1 MEVQHQLATST
12 VLPTIFSNDLIIKT
26 ETEDPPTTSP
36 SVSVFNNSSSPNES
50 IKLSLSNPSS
60 PTANNTTTSAS
71 STSPVHSQLPITNNS
86 INNIKNGIIK
96 INSIDR
102 KRPYP
107 CNLCVSKFGSKMELE
122 EHQNSHTGEKPFQC
136 DICKSR
142 FNRRSTLWNHKRIH
156 SDNKPFVCTVCNMRF
171 KWKNSLKCHK
181 EMHMRKNES
190 TVNMDDLKNVT
201 YATAAKK
208 NFSDRSLENN
218 NDITVKENGSPRE
231 NIGNENRDSRKQQC
245 KMMGNNFNDENIGT
259 NIIEL
264 SPVNH
269 HHEPINGFLNNN
281 SMNNGILHYASNSR
295 FPHPNPLDI
304 FDSHHNIHTMLSPQ
318 TNNHLIINSLA
329 TTNSPGDFD
338 FTTNLIQSSN
348 SLHNTNNNFDNCSIN
363 PTTSIFT
370 HIENNNNIRN
380 GSDLGQYNRSDNL
393 HNNIQTSTALS
404 VTGSTD
410 GTSDSL
416 VSSNG
421 ETPSLQSN
429 ISLENNYNDNNNGAS
444 NNGNN
449 DLLLQSNL
457 INGYANSIDTSLLY
471 SNPPTSEYLT
481 TTSSMNYTTMPDI
494 SLISQ
499 ANYNASLGNQRI
511 SLSDSLTH
519 LNQHTTAL
527 CTGNTNINDS
537 DLISFSVSGPHSN
550 GLITH
555 NGIHMNPLH
564 PFNYPVT
571 NVGMGTITLNG
582 NEAGA
587 WHI

>member
-1 MEVQHQLATST
+1 MKMEVQHQLATST
-12 VLPTIFSNDLIIKT
+12 VLPTIFNNDLIIKT
-26 ETEDPPTTSP
+26 EVEDPPTTSP

-60 PTANNTTTSAS
+60 PTANITTSVS
-71 STSPVHSQLPITNNS
+71 LNSPVHSQISMTNNNS
-86 INNIKNGIIK
+86 LNNLKNGITK

-208 NFSDRSLENN
+208 NFNERGIENN
-218 NDITVKENGSPRE
+218 NDMAIKENGSPRE
-231 NIGNENRDSRKQQC
+231 NIGNENRDSRKQ
-245 KMMGNNFNDENIGT
+245 GFNG
-259 NIIEL
+259 IEL
-264 SPVNH
+264 SPINNP
-269 HHEPINGFLNNN
+269 HEPINGFLNNN
-281 SMNNGILHYASNSR
+281 TMNNGILHYTTNSR
-295 FPHPNPLDI
+295 FSHPNPLDI
-304 FDSHHNIHTMLSPQ
+304 FESHHNIHTMLSPQ
-318 TNNHLIINSLA
+318 TNNHLIINSL
-329 TTNSPGDFD
+329 TNTNSPGDFD
-338 FTTNLIQSSN
+338 FTTNLLQTSN
-348 SLHNTNNNFDNCSIN
+348 TLHNTSNNFDNCTIN

-370 HIENNNNIRN
+370 HIENNNNNIRN
-380 GSDLGQYNRSDNL
+380 GGDIGQYNRNDNL

-404 VTGSTD
+404 VTASSD
-410 GTSDSL
+410 GATDSL
-416 VSSNG
+416 ISNNNG
-421 ETPSLQSN
+421 ETPSIQNN

-449 DLLLQSNL
+449 DILLQSNL

-481 TTSSMNYTTMPDI
+481 TATSMNYTTMPDI

-527 CTGNTNINDS
+527 CTGNTNIHDS
-537 DLISFSVSGPHSN
+537 DLISFSVSGPHTN

-555 NGIHMNPLH
+555 NGIHMNALH

-582 NEAGA
+582 SETGG